1 MDAIKTVREIGT
13 FMANENI
20 VAVIDS
26 EDVRSKV
33 GAVMPLPG
41 NDFEEYMDRAADY
54 VASFG
59 KSKYMFFS
67 SEMGLI
73 ERLPSCK
80 DRTESIIMVPGDMDP
95 EIKERIKDNLPK
107 NMNVALLDE
116 TKYPE
121 SVGIEF
127 RPRNGIIIVSGYLAG
142 DRIMVLPETYRLI
155 NSYCNGFMG
164 KVVFVPYTSIQES
177 TRYTDWLEVGA
188 DKFNEIWRDVA

>member
-26 EDVRSKV
+26 EDVRGKV

-41 NDFEEYMDRAADY
+41 NDFKEYMEHAVDY
-54 VASFG
+54 IAGFG

-67 SEMGLI
+67 PEMGLI

-80 DRTESIIMVPGDMDP
+80 GRTEAIIMIPSDIDP
-95 EIKERIKDNLPK
+95 EIKGRIKDNLPK

-116 TKYPE
+116 TKYPD

-127 RPRNGIIIVSGYLAG
+127 RPKNGIIIVSGYLAG
-142 DRIMVLPETYRLI
+142 DRVMVLPETYRLI

-177 TRYTDWLEVGA
+177 TRYTDWLEIGA